1 MMSFHDVI
9 MTVHV
14 TYDVIIFEL
23 DQSEVRFEKKSIN
36 EILDSDWS

>member
-1 MMSFHDVI
+1 MISFYDVI

-14 TYDVIIFEL
+14 DYDVIIFNWTNQKS
-23 DQSEVRFEKKSIN
+23 DFEKILKT